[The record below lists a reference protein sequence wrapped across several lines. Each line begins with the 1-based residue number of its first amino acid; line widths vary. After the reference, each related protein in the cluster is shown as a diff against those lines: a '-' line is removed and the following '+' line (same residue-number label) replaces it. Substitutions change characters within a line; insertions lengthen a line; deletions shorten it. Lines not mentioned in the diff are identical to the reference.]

1 MATPITPNTQQE
13 TANKQ
18 WVRANSTTGANSYTG
33 QPIPVANT
41 LTNSGTPVAQLW
53 TLDLKGSEQV
63 TFTSLVTAQS
73 VTLSG
78 ATYSDGAAL
87 AIGSIVG
94 SGTTV
99 ILDSHAGVFLRDT
112 ATSLVFVNN
121 VDGFIDVPQESYAIT
136 NGAVVSGTTAI
147 SPITG
152 ALPGSLTNIPW
163 TANISG
169 TVSIV
174 SGTLHTG
181 AGTPFGT
188 PTLDVA
194 AVKNLTNI
202 QASYAAI
209 SGTGTVS
216 WAPNEAPYVDAQG
229 ATYPNYVG
237 QPYTAPT
244 WVDDATVHAFP
255 VPGFGDTTQD
265 TSKVL
270 QYQVRQINTG
280 EGPDGGLETQ
290 QWDGYFAQYQGN
302 LNQTQQKNT
311 KQQQC

>member
-33 QPIPVANT
+33 NPIPVANT

-63 TFTSLVTAQS
+63 TFTSAVTGQS

-78 ATYSDGAAL
+78 ASYSDGAAL

-112 ATSLVFVNN
+112 STSLVFINN
-121 VDGFIDVPQESYAIT
+121 VDGFIDVPIDTFSLYSGIVASGSTAFVSYGSNLPANLTGVKYTAIISGT
-136 NGAVVSGTTAI
+136 ASVVSGT
-147 SPITG
+147 
-152 ALPGSLTNIPW
+152 LNTNNSRV
-163 TANISG
+163 A
-169 TVSIV
+169 
-174 SGTLHTG
+174 TL
-181 AGTPFGT
+181 A
-188 PTLDVA
+188 VA
-194 AVKNLTNI
+194 AATNLNNV
-202 QASYAAI
+202 AATYTST

-216 WAPNEAPYVDAQG
+216 WTLNEAPYIDAQG
-229 ATYPNYVG
+229 VTYPSYVG
-237 QPYTAPT
+237 QPYSAPT

-265 TSKVL
+265 TTKVL
-270 QYQVRQINTG
+270 QYQVRQIRTG
-280 EGPDGGLETQ
+280 NGPDGGLETE

>member
-1 MATPITPNTQQE
+1 MATLITPNTQQE

-33 QPIPVANT
+33 NPIPVANT
-41 LTNSGTPVAQLW
+41 LTNSGTPVAQLF
-53 TLDLKGSEQV
+53 TLDLKGTETV
-63 TFTSLVTAQS
+63 TFTSPVTG
-73 VTLSG
+73 LSTTVSG
-78 ATYSDGAAL
+78 STYSNGFAL
-87 AIGSIVG
+87 ALGSIVG

-99 ILDSHAGVFLRDT
+99 ILDSHAGVFLRET
-112 ATSLVFVNN
+112 ATSLVFINN
-121 VDGFIDVPQESYAIT
+121 VDGFIDVPIDTFGLSNGTVASGLTTPILAYSSNLPANLTGVVYTAIISGT
-136 NGAVVSGTTAI
+136 ASVVSGTLNTNG
-147 SPITG
+147 SGVP
-152 ALPGSLTNIPW
+152 AL
-163 TANISG
+163 A
-169 TVSIV
+169 
-174 SGTLHTG
+174 
-181 AGTPFGT
+181 
-188 PTLDVA
+188 VA
-194 AVKNLTNI
+194 APKDLISVT
-202 QASYAAI
+202 AVYTST

-216 WAPNEAPYVDAQG
+216 WTPNEAPYIDAQG

-255 VPGFGDTTQD
+255 VPGFGDTTQN

-302 LNQTQQKNT
+302 LNQTHQKNT

>member
-33 QPIPVANT
+33 NPIPVANT

-63 TFTSLVTAQS
+63 TFTSAVTGQS

-78 ATYSDGAAL
+78 ASYSDGAAL

-99 ILDSHAGVFLRDT
+99 ILDSHKGVFLRDT

-121 VDGFIDVPQESYAIT
+121 VDGFIDVPIDTFSLYSGIVASGSTAFVSYGSNLPANLTGVKYTAIISGT
-136 NGAVVSGTTAI
+136 ASVVSGT
-147 SPITG
+147 
-152 ALPGSLTNIPW
+152 LNTNNSRV
-163 TANISG
+163 A
-169 TVSIV
+169 
-174 SGTLHTG
+174 TL
-181 AGTPFGT
+181 A
-188 PTLDVA
+188 VA
-194 AVKNLTNI
+194 AATNLI
-202 QASYAAI
+202 SIAAVYATT

-216 WAPNEAPYVDAQG
+216 WTPNEAPYIDAQG
-229 ATYPNYVG
+229 VTYPSYVG
-237 QPYTAPT
+237 QPYSAPT
-244 WVDDATVHAFP
+244 WVDDATVHANP
-255 VPGFGDTTQD
+255 VAGFGDTTAD

>member
-33 QPIPVANT
+33 NPIPVANT
-41 LTNSGTPVAQLW
+41 LTNSGTPVAQLY
-53 TLDLKGSEQV
+53 TLDLKGTETV
-63 TFTSLVTAQS
+63 TFTSPVTGLTAT
-73 VTLSG
+73 VSG
-78 ATYSDGAAL
+78 ATYSDGFAL
-87 AIGSIVG
+87 ALGAIVG

-99 ILDSHAGVFLRDT
+99 ILDSHKGVFLRDT

-121 VDGFIDVPQESYAIT
+121 VDGFIDVPIDTFSLYNGIVASGNTAFASYGSNLPANLTGVKYTAIISGT
-136 NGAVVSGTTAI
+136 ASVVSGT
-147 SPITG
+147 
-152 ALPGSLTNIPW
+152 LTTNG
-163 TANISG
+163 SG
-169 TVSIV
+169 TPA
-174 SGTLHTG
+174 L
-181 AGTPFGT
+181 A
-188 PTLDVA
+188 VA
-194 AVKNLTNI
+194 AATNLI
-202 QASYAAI
+202 SIAAVYATT

-216 WAPNEAPYVDAQG
+216 WTPNEAPYIDAQG
-229 ATYPNYVG
+229 VTYPSYVG
-237 QPYTAPT
+237 QPYSAPT

>member
-33 QPIPVANT
+33 NPIPVANT
-41 LTNSGTPVAQLW
+41 LTNSGTPVAQLY
-53 TLDLKGSEQV
+53 TLDLKGTETV
-63 TFTSLVTAQS
+63 TFTSPVTGLTAT
-73 VTLSG
+73 VSG
-78 ATYSDGAAL
+78 ATYSDGFAL
-87 AIGSIVG
+87 ALGAIVG

-99 ILDSHAGVFLRDT
+99 ILDSHKGVFLRDT

-121 VDGFIDVPQESYAIT
+121 VDGFIDVPIDTFSLYNGIVASGNTAFASYGSNLPANLTGVKYTAIISGT
-136 NGAVVSGTTAI
+136 ASVVSGT
-147 SPITG
+147 
-152 ALPGSLTNIPW
+152 LTTNG
-163 TANISG
+163 SG
-169 TVSIV
+169 TPA
-174 SGTLHTG
+174 L
-181 AGTPFGT
+181 A
-188 PTLDVA
+188 VA
-194 AVKNLTNI
+194 AATNLI
-202 QASYAAI
+202 SIAAVYATT

-216 WAPNEAPYVDAQG
+216 WTPNEAPYIDAQG
-229 ATYPNYVG
+229 VTYPSYVG
-237 QPYTAPT
+237 QPYSAPT

-265 TSKVL
+265 TTKVL
-270 QYQVRQINTG
+270 QYQVRQIRTG
-280 EGPDGGLETQ
+280 NGPDGGLETE

>member
-33 QPIPVANT
+33 NPIPVANT
-41 LTNSGTPVAQLW
+41 LTNSGTPVAQLY
-53 TLDLKGSEQV
+53 TLDLKGTETV
-63 TFTSLVTAQS
+63 TFTSPVTGLTAT
-73 VTLSG
+73 VSG
-78 ATYSDGAAL
+78 ATYSDGFAL
-87 AIGSIVG
+87 ALGAIVG

-99 ILDSHAGVFLRDT
+99 ILDSHKGVFLRDT

-121 VDGFIDVPQESYAIT
+121 VDGFIDVPIDTFSMYNGIVASGSTAFESYGSNLPANLTGVPYTAVISGT
-136 NGAVVSGTTAI
+136 ASVVSGT
-147 SPITG
+147 
-152 ALPGSLTNIPW
+152 LNTN
-163 TANISG
+163 ASA
-169 TVSIV
+169 VA
-174 SGTLHTG
+174 TL
-181 AGTPFGT
+181 A
-188 PTLDVA
+188 VA
-194 AVKNLTNI
+194 AATNLNNV
-202 QASYAAI
+202 AATYTST

-216 WAPNEAPYVDAQG
+216 WTYKEAPYIDAQG
-229 ATYPNYVG
+229 ATYPSYVG

-244 WVDDATVHAFP
+244 WVDDATVHANP
-255 VPGFGDTTQD
+255 VAGFGDTTAD